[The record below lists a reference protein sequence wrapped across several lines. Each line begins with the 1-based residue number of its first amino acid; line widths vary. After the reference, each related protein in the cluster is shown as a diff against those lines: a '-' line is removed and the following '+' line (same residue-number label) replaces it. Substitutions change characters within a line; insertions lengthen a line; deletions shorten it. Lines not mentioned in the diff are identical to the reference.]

1 MEATMPHRTPYLIAH
16 DISNTR
22 TQARVRRILQ
32 GYATGGQQSFFH
44 CWLTQAEYHRLLY
57 ILPPQLD
64 PTTDRLHIFRVTE
77 QTETRLLGKA
87 KTALAAARQKTD
99 RGDCARTRAD

>member
-1 MEATMPHRTPYLIAH
+1 MPHRTPYLIAY

-22 TQARVRRILQ
+22 TQACVRRILQ

-64 PTTDRLHIFRVTE
+64 PTTDRLHIFRITE

-87 KTALAAARQKTD
+87 KTALAADAPLLIT
-99 RGDCARTRAD
+99 